1 MKKFLL
7 SIILAIV
14 STIPSLAED
23 VVLYFSPE
31 TTSKYISTY
40 QSGTWQNKTD
50 NMTWLIQHFWHTS
63 SDMSGIQ
70 TGRNQMTGSSYI
82 PGIKT
87 NNAIPQQIKKIS
99 ITFDAISAPT
109 YKITVKTGRNSLP
122 SQYGELVDNIE
133 LLDDQRTDLK
143 NIITA
148 GSGELIINID
158 HPEENLYY
166 EVLVDHLKPSSSS
179 SIKEGFVRISKIVFY
194 GEENPTNPTL
204 SWSADNATAVI
215 GDDSFVKPELTCTT
229 DDGSDVSDMIIYSSS
244 DPTVASID
252 DKGELTILA
261 EGSTTITA
269 SIEETDKIVGASAS
283 YILTVEEPDR
293 PGDIVIRFNSETMP
307 TPIDS
312 YDRSW
317 KAATG
322 DYEFTVSNF
331 SNGAGDWNYI
341 CCGGA
346 ESDTPPSVT
355 TDFCIPD
362 HLSQIIVSVDHIA
375 SDKGTITLLAYGETN
390 LNHPVES
397 ISRELTAGKI
407 AFDVTPQ
414 PGLKY
419 RISVDGY
426 DLDPEGAVRISKIVY
441 RKASDIIDAESATL
455 LVSEPYNHS
464 RFFEVNTNTHTSSNS
479 WLAFKFIIPDGHT
492 LWHRFVK
499 GSEIIAPGY
508 DYVTVNASA
517 LSSADES
524 DISDSNADT
533 DRHGFNLYA
542 DAPFS
547 HVDNG
552 SLEFYTESAEGVR
565 SNIRSVQFTGV
576 TSINDIPADENDV
589 PAEYYNL
596 QGIRID
602 TPITPGVYIIR
613 RGSSAIKAVLR

>member
-7 SIILAIV
+7 SILLVIA
-14 STIPSLAED
+14 STVPTLAED

-31 TTSKYISTY
+31 TSPTQIMPPTTSSNVNWSVKINGFQWNLSNFWHSSSSLDAVVCGRECKANTPQRLATISTPLPI
-40 QSGTWQNKTD
+40 D
-50 NMTWLIQHFWHTS
+50 
-63 SDMSGIQ
+63 
-70 TGRNQMTGSSYI
+70 
-82 PGIKT
+82 
-87 NNAIPQQIKKIS
+87 KKIS
-99 ITFDAISAPT
+99 EVTISIDEISNLNDVYSIELNTTGEISNIVIDHVILEYDKLKKGDITFPIANPQ
-109 YKITVKTGRNSLP
+109 N
-122 SQYGELVDNIE
+122 
-133 LLDDQRTDLK
+133 
-143 NIITA
+143 
-148 GSGELIINID
+148 
-158 HPEENLYY
+158 NLYY
-166 EVLVDHLKPSSSS
+166 EIRVTTYPTSKT
-179 SIKEGFVRISKIVFY
+179 GFLQISKVVY
-194 GEENPTNPTL
+194 KELVETVTPTL

-215 GDDSFVKPELTCTT
+215 GDESFVKPELTCTT

-269 SIEETDKIVGASAS
+269 AIEETDKIVGASAS

-293 PGDIVIRFNSETMP
+293 PGDIVIRFNTETMP
-307 TPIDS
+307 TPVDS

-441 RKASDIIDAESATL
+441 RKASDIIDAESATM

-479 WLAFKFIIPDGHT
+479 WLAFKFIVPDGHT